1 MKEDWLRLARERDAE
16 DVFGA
21 FRERFHLPPDPG
33 GKPSTYLCGH
43 SLGLCPKTA
52 RTLVA
57 EEFADWAALGV
68 EAHTRARRPW
78 LSYHEEFAPLL
89 ARLVGAREHEVVAMN
104 SLTTNLHLMMVS
116 FYRPIPE
123 RHAILIEAGAFPS
136 DRHAVVS
143 QLEYHGYSADEALIE
158 LAPRPGEAALREED
172 IEATIAREGG
182 RVALV
187 LWPGV
192 QYLTGQAFDL
202 ARIARAAHAAGALAG
217 FDLAH
222 AAGNLALD
230 LHDADADFAVWCS
243 YKYLNGGPGA
253 PGGCFVHERHGLD
266 FSGPRFTGWW
276 GHEKRSRFAMGP
288 EFVPIPGAE
297 GWQLSNPPVFAL
309 APLLA
314 SLRLFD
320 EAGIANLRARSLALT
335 GFLADALAVE
345 LGEAIETVTPETD
358 EAHGAQLS
366 LRLHGGRDRARH
378 AFDALAAHGV
388 IADWR
393 EPDIIRVTPA
403 PLYNRY
409 EDCARLVNALHETL
423 QDAGR

>member
-1 MKEDWLRLARERDAE
+1 MMKEDWTQLAREHDAK
-16 DVFGA
+16 DPLA
-21 FRERFHLPPDPG
+21 ALRERFYVPLGADGRPAA
-33 GKPSTYLCGH
+33 YLCGH

-52 RTLVA
+52 RELVE
-57 EEFADWAALGV
+57 EEFEDWATLGV
-68 EAHTRARRPW
+68 EAHTQAHRPW
-78 LSYHEEFAPLL
+78 VSYHEELTGAL
-89 ARLVGAREHEVVAMN
+89 ARLVGAREREVVAMN
-104 SLTTNLHLMMVS
+104 SLSTNLHLMMVS
-116 FYRPIPE
+116 FYRPTRE
-123 RHAILIEAGAFPS
+123 RRAIVIEKSAFPS
-136 DRHAVVS
+136 DRQAVVS
-143 QLEYHGYSADEALIE
+143 QLEYHGYRADDALIE
-158 LAPRPGEAALREED
+158 LAPREGETTLREED
-172 IEATIAREGG
+172 IEAAIVREGG

-222 AAGNLALD
+222 AIGNLVLS

-266 FSGPRFTGWW
+266 FKGPRFAGWW
-276 GHEKRSRFAMGP
+276 GHDKQSRFAMGP

-314 SLRLFD
+314 SLRIFD
-320 EAGIANLRARSLALT
+320 EAGIANLRTRSLALT
-335 GFLADALAVE
+335 GFLCDALVVE
-345 LGEAIETVTPETD
+345 LGDAVEIITPE
-358 EAHGAQLS
+358 EPAAHGAQLS
-366 LRLHGGRDRARH
+366 LRLHKERGVAH
-378 AFDALAAHGV
+378 AAFEALAAHGV

-393 EPDIIRVTPA
+393 EPNVIRVAPA

-409 EDCARLVNALHETL
+409 EDCARLVEALHETL
-423 QDAGR
+423 RRAG